1 MSESRDELLRRIDE
15 LEGQVESLTAECS
28 ALNKELDSF
37 SYSVSHDLRAPLRSI
52 HGFSKILLNKYQAG
66 LDETG
71 QDYLQRVMRA
81 SNHMGE
87 LLDGLLL
94 LARVSRSELSLKPT
108 DMRALVLQTMQ
119 ELLESTEERDLCF
132 EVESLPVASGD
143 HKLLGI
149 AMQHLLGNALK
160 FSSREATPCIRVSAS
175 EQDGVATYTV
185 ADNGVGFDMNYA
197 NKLFGAL
204 QRLHST
210 EEFEGIGIGLAT
222 VQRIVHRHGG
232 SIYAEAEPGKGARFH
247 FVLNT
252 VTG

>member
-1 MSESRDELLRRIDE
+1 MSESRDELLRRIEE
-15 LEGQVESLTAECS
+15 LEGQVESLTAKCS
-28 ALNKELDSF
+28 ALNEELESF

-87 LLDGLLL
+87 LLDGLLQL
-94 LARVSRSELSLKPT
+94 SRVSRNELSLEPI
-108 DMRALVLQTMQ
+108 DMRELALQAMEKLR
-119 ELLESTEERDLCF
+119 ESPEERDLCF
-132 EVESLPVASGD
+132 EVEHLPVACGD
-143 HKLLGI
+143 HKLLAI
-149 AMQHLLGNALK
+149 VMWHLLGNALK
-160 FSSREATPCIRVSAS
+160 FSSMEATPCIRVSAS

-185 ADNGVGFDMNYA
+185 ADNGVGFDKTYA
-197 NKLFGAL
+197 NKLFGAF
-204 QRLHST
+204 QRLHSS
-210 EEFEGIGIGLAT
+210 EEFEGTGIGLAT

-252 VTG
+252 ITG

>member
-1 MSESRDELLRRIDE
+1 MSESRDELLRRLNE

-28 ALNKELDSF
+28 ALNKELESF

-52 HGFSKILLNKYQAG
+52 HGFSKILLNKYQDG
-66 LDETG
+66 LDDTG

-94 LARVSRSELSLKPT
+94 LSRVSRSELTLEPT
-108 DMRALVLQTMQ
+108 DMQALALQVMQ
-119 ELLESTEERDLCF
+119 ELRVGTEERDLCF
-132 EVESLPVASGD
+132 EVESLPLACGD

-149 AMQHLLGNALK
+149 AMQHLLDNALK
-160 FSSREATPCIRVSAS
+160 FSSREAAPCIRISAS
-175 EQDGVATYTV
+175 EQNGVATYTV
-185 ADNGVGFDMNYA
+185 ADNGAGFDMGYA
-197 NKLFGAL
+197 NKLFGAF
-204 QRLHST
+204 QRLHSA
-210 EEFEGIGIGLAT
+210 EEFEGNGIGLAT
-222 VQRIVHRHGG
+222 VQRIIHRHGG